1 MTVASGAKRHPFAA
15 YLRPRTL
22 VMLALG
28 FSSGLPFLLVGN
40 TFGYWLRDEG
50 TSLTTIGFISWVGIA
65 YSLQFL
71 WAPLVDRWDVPIL
84 GALGRR
90 RGWMVLAQ
98 LLVAV
103 GLAAMAMTGPH
114 QSLPLLGAFALL
126 VAFASSTQDIV
137 INAWR
142 IDSAESGEEL
152 GLLSSAYQLGY
163 RIALLATDA
172 WILAVAQRWGWPL
185 SYAAYGGLMIVGLVA
200 SFVAAEPK
208 RALAASA
215 TIPLQPESLTVGAW
229 RASLAGV
236 ALILASL
243 SALEIVWSGLAI
255 ASAGTSWV
263 SIALCV
269 LYLAGAALSF
279 LRMVEAARW
288 VNLALFVAAVFS
300 FAAGAFGYLPVANL
314 PPVWLTAFAAVMTA
328 TPRIFDAVAGPFIA
342 FFRHYGKLALLM
354 LTAIAL
360 YRLPDFV
367 MGPMANPFYHD
378 IGLTKDLVAGVRTS
392 VGLVAAFAGIAAGG
406 FFALKFGY
414 MRALIVGGVVQ
425 ALAIAAFAV
434 LSQTGGNIVW
444 FSAVMAGDNFGTAFA
459 GVALVSYMSSLTS
472 QGYTATQYALLSSS
486 YALIGKVL
494 KGFSGA
500 VVEGMS
506 PHIGLMEAY
515 AVFFIGAGLIGLPA
529 IAMFIILD
537 RRQRAIRPEAA
548 A

>member
-1 MTVASGAKRHPFAA
+1 
-15 YLRPRTL
+15 
-22 VMLALG
+22 MLG
-28 FSSGLPFLLVGN
+28 V
-40 TFGYWLRDEG
+40 
-50 TSLTTIGFISWVGIA
+50 
-65 YSLQFL
+65 
-71 WAPLVDRWDVPIL
+71 
-84 GALGRR
+84 LGRR
-90 RGWMVLAQ
+90 RGWMLLAQ
-98 LLVAV
+98 LLVAA
-103 GLAAMAMTGPH
+103 GLVAMAMTGPH
-114 QSLPLLGAFALL
+114 QSLALLGVFALL

-142 IDSAESGEEL
+142 IDTAESGEEL

-163 RIALLATDA
+163 RLALLATDA
-172 WILAVAQRWGWPL
+172 WILAVAQRWGWPF
-185 SYAAYGGLMIVGLVA
+185 SYTAYGGLMAIGMIA
-200 SFVAAEPK
+200 AFAAAEPA
-208 RALAASA
+208 RAIGASKS
-215 TIPLQPESLTVGAW
+215 IPLLPESLTVGPA
-229 RASLAGV
+229 RANLAGAALIASSLAAFLVPWLGVLTFMLTFVGAALIISGLRKRVAIGSAMVGV
-236 ALILASL
+236 AL
-243 SALEIVWSGLAI
+243 AL
-255 ASAGTSWV
+255 
-263 SIALCV
+263 
-269 LYLAGAALSF
+269 LYLTHVFGVDEIAESLTAIRVAIGSSICVALGLSFFAGAALSF
-279 LRMVEAARW
+279 LRYVALARW
-288 VNLALFVAAVFS
+288 VNLALLIIAAVV
-300 FAAGAFGYLPVANL
+300 FAAGAFSFLPFANL
-314 PPVWLTAFAAVMTA
+314 LPVWLTAFAVVMTA

-378 IGLTKDLVAGVRTS
+378 IGLTKDMVAGVRTS
-392 VGLVAAFAGIAAGG
+392 VGLIAAFAGIAAGG

-414 MRALIVGGVVQ
+414 MRALILGGVLQ

-434 LSQTGGNIVW
+434 LSRTGGNVVW
-444 FSAVMAGDNFGTAFA
+444 FSAVMTGDNFGTAFA

-506 PHIGLMEAY
+506 THMSLMEAY

-537 RRQRAIRPEAA
+537 RRQRTIRPEAA